1 LTATLTP
8 SLTPSD
14 TPSPTLTPSPTVTFT
29 PTETPTVTPTT
40 FVTPTVNAQAV
51 ASRALDYNTTVE
63 GTIDSNIPFNEWRL
77 RGNYGDRLLI
87 NVSVVSGNLI
97 PVVRLLDSRGN
108 FVDWNDSGGLLNTL
122 PLPRDDDYIV
132 FVSRRNLEHGTTSG
146 SYILNV
152 TLLERGA
159 RPTETPTPT
168 LTPTYT
174 LTPTPMPTLTP
185 SPTPMRVLQFGGEFG
200 GYLPAPEAV
209 DQWLFTGRAQELI
222 ALRASPLGESA
233 LTLRAVVR
241 GPGLPAEGATALQ
254 GELPRL
260 LLPESGQYIVEI
272 GVASG
277 ERGQY
282 AVRLERLPSDAV
294 ATPVPRNFLR
304 YGESIRSFVND
315 NAPEQRFSFDGAAGD
330 RVTITARIGGIGDPV
345 LELRDPSDAV
355 IAQNDDAKGT
365 ADAAIE
371 AFTLPVNGTYTIRVT
386 RYSRRTGGEFILRLN
401 REPPLVPP
409 LSAYPPSVL
418 LPQGAPLLTYDETL
432 VGTLADRQTR
442 QFVFLGR
449 RGEAISV
456 TVRRKSGSLDP
467 FLRLVDNQSGNVL
480 YESNRGTTGD
490 DVETINTLLLTTG
503 TFTLTLSP
511 APYRPNNG
519 DFRLHLSSNN
529 ALLPLIAGEERS
541 ASVDN
546 NRAQFTYTFSA
557 LAGQYLRLEARP
569 SLASRLDPLLILLA
583 PNGRLI
589 AFHNSLEPEQRR
601 AAVIDGLQL
610 QESGTYTVVVTR
622 PGGEVGTSN
631 GAFLLS
637 YSLSNTPPEQPW
649 QTQRSFRYGGGVAGE
664 MDSAQAHEWHFDG
677 KAGDVV
683 SLTVSRLFGSGVAA
697 FGALIAPDGSTVL
710 PSGTTVV
717 GRERSLQNTY
727 QLPQDGT
734 YKIFI
739 NGERLQ
745 YALFASFVRNIP
757 LVPELL
763 RYNDPEVSS
772 FLAAGSRV
780 SFKFEGRFADDVD
793 LLVFWRPGVGASVS
807 VSVSDPS
814 GRTETLG
821 YTSASATSSA
831 WRRTLSQAGL
841 YTLTIR
847 NDSDQ
852 EIAYTVRLSGK
863 MPAPTPTPQT
873 IYITSG
879 QIMRGRLN
887 APDSA
892 VYRFLGR
899 ATQQMRVTV
908 ETQRSDAPALQLIAP
923 DGAPVHEA
931 RKVRKDGYVALEAPL
946 PQDGQYAISL
956 IATEDAA
963 GGEYLLSFFLLDKN
977 ALPTPT
983 IEATLS
989 ADRAN
994 IAQLIEADG
1003 YVQGQIAA
1011 AEERYYRFSGRAG
1024 QTALISLYLP
1034 VAGEVSTPG
1043 APPPIGRPTPRPPDA
1058 VFATVALYDAARN
1071 FIAEASSSAE
1081 NNRTQPLLAVPLAHD
1096 GEYLIVVRGRGMG
1109 AMART
1114 FWLSVIARAP
1124 DATPTRAPINFLPFE
1139 EVQRVVIDGFRDG
1152 GVSEWRFTPRGR
1164 TALFVMRPTPD
1175 SKLKAALEIYT
1186 REGLREALAVASAQ
1200 GEELRIAIP
1209 QLSSAE
1215 DYRVVI
1221 RALDGTSGAF
1231 SLYASGSV
1239 HGLTVFKT
1247 VRRCF
1252 VRNAPSNE
1260 ATYFTEFFGVGFEA
1274 FARTADAQ
1282 WVRVRD
1288 RETGRYG
1295 WVSIRQIEFTY
1306 GDVGKL
1312 PIEQP

>member
-1 LTATLTP
+1 
-8 SLTPSD
+8 
-14 TPSPTLTPSPTVTFT
+14 
-29 PTETPTVTPTT
+29 
-40 FVTPTVNAQAV
+40 
-51 ASRALDYNTTVE
+51 
-63 GTIDSNIPFNEWRL
+63 
-77 RGNYGDRLLI
+77 
-87 NVSVVSGNLI
+87 
-97 PVVRLLDSRGN
+97 

-152 TLLERGA
+152 TLLERGL

-185 SPTPMRVLQFGGEFG
+185 SLTPMRVLQFGGEFG

-209 DQWLFTGRAQELI
+209 DQWLLIGRAQELI
-222 ALRASPLGESA
+222 ALRALPLGESA

-241 GPGLPAEGATALQ
+241 GPGLPAEGVTAPQ
-254 GELPRL
+254 GDLPRL

-282 AVRLERLPSDAV
+282 AVRLERLPSDAI

-304 YGESIRSFVND
+304 YGESVRSFVND
-315 NAPEQRFSFDGAAGD
+315 NAPEQRFSFEGAAGD

-355 IAQNDDAKGT
+355 IAQSDDSKGT
-365 ADAAIE
+365 TDAAIE

-386 RYSRRTGGEFILRLN
+386 RYSRRTGGDFILRLN

-409 LSAYPPSVL
+409 LSTYPPSVL
-418 LPQGAPLLTYDETL
+418 LPQGAPLLAHDETI

-467 FLRLVDNQSGNVL
+467 FLRLVDDQSGNVL

-490 DVETINTLLLTTG
+490 DVETINTVLPTTG

-511 APYRPNNG
+511 VPYRPNSG
-519 DFRLHLSSNN
+519 DFRLNFRLDN
-529 ALLPLIAGEERS
+529 ALLPLAAGEERS
-541 ASVDN
+541 ASVGD

-589 AFHNSLEPEQRR
+589 AFHNSLEPEQSR

-610 QESGTYTVVVTR
+610 QESGVYTVVVTR
-622 PGGEVGTSN
+622 PGGELGVSS

-637 YSLSNTPPEQPW
+637 YSLSNTPPERPW
-649 QTQRSFRYGGGVAGE
+649 QTQRRFRYGGSVVGE

-683 SLTVSRLFGSGVAA
+683 NLTVSRLFGSGVAA
-697 FGALIAPDGSTVL
+697 LGALIAPDGSTVL
-710 PSGTTVV
+710 PSGTTVI
-717 GRERSLQNTY
+717 GRERGQRNTY
-727 QLPQDGT
+727 QLPQDGA
-734 YKIFI
+734 YKIFV

-745 YALFASFVRNIP
+745 YTLFASFVRNIP

-763 RYNDPEVSS
+763 RYNDPETSS

-793 LLVFWRPGVGASVS
+793 LLIFWRPGVGASVS

-831 WRRTLSQAGL
+831 WRRTLSQSGL

-863 MPAPTPTPQT
+863 IPAPTPTPLT

-892 VYRFLGR
+892 IYRFLGR

-923 DGAPVHEA
+923 DGTPVHEA
-931 RKVRKDGYVALEAPL
+931 RQVRKDGYIALEAPL

-963 GGEYLLSFFLLDKN
+963 GGEYLLSFFLFDKN

-983 IEATLS
+983 IEATLG
-989 ADRAN
+989 ADRAEA
-994 IAQLIEADG
+994 AQPIGADG
-1003 YVQGQIAA
+1003 HVQGQIAA

-1081 NNRTQPLLAVPLAHD
+1081 NNRTQPLLAVPLAQD
-1096 GEYLIVVRGRGMG
+1096 GDYLVVVRGRGMG
-1109 AMART
+1109 TMART
-1114 FWLSVIARAP
+1114 FWLSVILRAP

-1139 EVQRVVIDGFRDG
+1139 EVQRAAIDGFRDG
-1152 GVSEWRFTPRGR
+1152 GISEWRFTPRGR

-1215 DYRVVI
+1215 DYRVVV

-1239 HGLTVFKT
+1239 HGLTVFRT
-1247 VRRCF
+1247 VRRCY

-1260 ATYFTEFFGVGFEA
+1260 ATYFTEFFGVNFEA

-1288 RETGRYG
+1288 RETRRYG

-1306 GDVGKL
+1306 GDVSKL